1 VVHGSLLVRDAEIG
15 DVPDIEAIYAHHVV
29 NGLGTFELEPP
40 SREEMTRRLEEVL
53 AVSLPFLVATGSQ
66 QVVGYAYA
74 APYRSRP
81 AYRHTVEDSV
91 YVAPAAVR
99 RGVGRAL
106 LTEVIRRCERSGAR
120 QMVAVIGDSA
130 NTGSVELHRTLGFDE
145 VGVLRA
151 VGRTLGGHGDH
162 AARAR
167 RGGAGGGVA
176 VAPIRAWPARPWSG
190 RR

>member
-151 VGRTLGGHGDH
+151 VGWKHGRWVDTVIMQ
-162 AARAR
+162 REL
-167 RGGAGGGVA
+167 GAG
-176 VAPIRAWPARPWSG
+176 AREAAS
-190 RR
+190 R